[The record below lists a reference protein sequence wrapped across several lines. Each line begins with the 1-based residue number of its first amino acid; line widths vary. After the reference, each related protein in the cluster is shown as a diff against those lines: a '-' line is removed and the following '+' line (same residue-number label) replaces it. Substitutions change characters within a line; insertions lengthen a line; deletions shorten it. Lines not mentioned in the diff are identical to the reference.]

1 MFIKVF
7 QWIIVIIKAL
17 IIHVAGRL
25 IIVSIDK
32 NEFGLKLF
40 IEIQKLQGKKTPEI
54 TGVYVI
60 CNTKRKYYFKSN
72 IFLTSTLPL
81 LSIL

>member
-1 MFIKVF
+1 MVF

-17 IIHVAGRL
+17 IIHIAGQL
-25 IIVSIDK
+25 IIVSIDR

-40 IEIQKLQGKKTPEI
+40 IEIQELQGKKTPAI

-60 CNTKRKYYFKSN
+60 C
-72 IFLTSTLPL
+72 
-81 LSIL
+81 